1 MKLFRTLA
9 LIGAGLLVRKWVAH
23 RAAAPKTTA
32 ERTDGFDIDT
42 RPMAYPLEND
52 STSTPEASAP
62 GQRLTDRPVY
72 P

>member
-9 LIGAGLLVRKWVAH
+9 LVGAGLLVRKWVTQ
-23 RAAAPKTTA
+23 RASRAGALAAKPDA
-32 ERTDGFDIDT
+32 FDVDT

-52 STSTPEASAP
+52 PAPEATAP
-62 GQRLTDRPVY
+62 GPRLTDRPAY